1 MANAAVSKAIAILKE
16 QKYYDS
22 VQALMGW
29 DLWAG
34 LSKEGQ
40 PYRNEVSSFFTLQ
53 SLGVLKSKE
62 TQEVVDKLRCLSDSD
77 FSDIYE
83 KAACNALIDR
93 YDRAVQVPPE
103 LQLELRKHT
112 AEAQK
117 AWQESWRLDS
127 FDYYKPYLKKLFDLK
142 LKTANAINPNANP
155 FDVLCDTVDKGI
167 DTAEVGRIFGALK
180 TGIGNILNTIRPE
193 HETIDPSIIQIDCT
207 KQQMRDVAAEIN
219 ALTGYDYDKGRDSET
234 VHGMCTGVGPKDSRI
249 AISYRDLWSTIF
261 TMLHEGGHGRYNHSS
276 CDRAVECGVWGG
288 VGGAT
293 HEGQARFYEN
303 IIGRSREFITLIY
316 PIVAKHFPQLEK
328 ITPEQLYKSV
338 NKVSPSLVRLGADE
352 LTYSLHPI
360 IRFEI
365 EQDFFNGKITTD
377 DFQEVWN
384 AKYKECFGLT
394 PTTVK
399 NGVLQDIHWASGHV
413 GYFQSYTLGNLY
425 GGQLLNTMMLQN
437 PNFYGEIAAGNFSFV
452 NQWLYKYVH
461 QFGSY
466 AYTPKELLI
475 NATGKPLSEVFFLD
489 YLSDKY
495 IKNWNI

>member
-22 VQALMGW
+22 IQALMGW

-40 PYRNEVSSFFTLQ
+40 PYRSEVSSFFTLQ
-53 SLGVLKSKE
+53 SLAVLKSKE
-62 TQEVVDKLRCLSDSD
+62 TQQVVDQLRSLSGSD
-77 FSDIYE
+77 FGDIYE
-83 KAACNALIDR
+83 KAAATALIDR
-93 YDRAVQVPPE
+93 YDRAMQVPPE
-103 LQLELRKHT
+103 LQLEMREHT
-112 AEAQK
+112 AQAQK
-117 AWQESWRLDS
+117 AWQEAWRLNS

-142 LKTANAINPNANP
+142 LKTANAINPNGHP

-167 DTAEVGRIFGALK
+167 DTKEVGRIFAALK
-180 TGIGNILNTIRPE
+180 TGIGDILGKIRTE
-193 HETIDPSIIQIDCT
+193 HDAIDASAVHIDCT
-207 KQQMRDVAAEIN
+207 KQQMRDCAAEIN

-261 TMLHEGGHGRYNHSS
+261 TMLHEGGHGRYNHNS

-288 VGGAT
+288 VGGAI

-303 IIGRSREFITLIY
+303 IIGRSREFIALIY
-316 PIVAKHFPQLEK
+316 PIVTKHFPQLEAV
-328 ITPEQLYKSV
+328 TPEQLYKAV

-377 DFQEVWN
+377 DFEEAWN
-384 AKYKECFGLT
+384 AKYQECFGLT
-394 PTTVK
+394 PTTMK
-399 NGVLQDIHWASGHV
+399 NGVLQDIHWASGHI

-425 GGQLLNTMMLQN
+425 GGQMLGTMMQKN
-437 PNFYGEIAAGNFSFV
+437 PNFYGDIAKGDFSFV
-452 NQWLYKYVH
+452 NGWLYEHVH
-461 QFGSY
+461 QYGSY
-466 AYTPKELLI
+466 AYTPKELLL
-475 NATGKPLSEVFFLD
+475 NATGAPLSETHFLE
-489 YLSDKY
+489 YLSNKY
-495 IKNWNI
+495 VKNWNK